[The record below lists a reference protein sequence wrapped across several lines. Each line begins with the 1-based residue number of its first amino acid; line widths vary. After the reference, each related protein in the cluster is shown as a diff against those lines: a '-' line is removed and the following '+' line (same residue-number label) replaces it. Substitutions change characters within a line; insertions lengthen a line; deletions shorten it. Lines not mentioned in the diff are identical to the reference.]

1 MSEMRLHEL
10 KDLIRVIDESNI
22 QEFKYEEDGVK
33 VVLKKSAQGIVTIP
47 ATAPEPAAKPA
58 EAPAKPAAEP
68 VAAPAQPAAAQPAPT
83 PTPAKPST
91 PAVSVEN
98 DEELH
103 QIVSP
108 MVGTFYRAPAPDA
121 PPYVEVGDYVTEKTV
136 VCIVEA
142 MKLFNEIEAEV
153 NGEIV
158 AIHAENGQ
166 LVEFGQPLFTVK
178 VKK

>member
-1 MSEMRLHEL
+1 MRLHEL
-10 KDLIRVIDESNI
+10 KDLIRFIDESSI
-22 QEFKYEEDGVK
+22 QEFKFEQDGCK
-33 VVLKKSAQGIVTIP
+33 VVLKKSVQGVVV
-47 ATAPEPAAKPA
+47 PAAVG
-58 EAPAKPAAEP
+58 ENVTTTVETTAKPAAEP
-68 VAAPAQPAAAQPAPT
+68 VKAETPAAQPSPAPTAPT
-83 PTPAKPST
+83 PAPA
-91 PAVSVEN
+91 PAATEVQDEN
-98 DEELH
+98 LH

-121 PPYVEVGDYVTEKTV
+121 PPYVEVGDVVNEKTV

-153 NGEIV
+153 SGEIV

-178 VKK
+178 VK